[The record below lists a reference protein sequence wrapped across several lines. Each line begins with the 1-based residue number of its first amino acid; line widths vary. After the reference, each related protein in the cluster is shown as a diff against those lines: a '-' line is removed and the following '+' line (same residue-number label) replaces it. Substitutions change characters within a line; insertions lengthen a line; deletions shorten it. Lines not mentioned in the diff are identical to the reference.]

1 MENNP
6 LSMTV
11 TEWYAAIATEA
22 DTTAET
28 VTTILDTY
36 GVKPQSVL
44 PRARTLNIKAIH
56 LEGLKHTKEAV
67 KRFSFEW
74 SELSDGI
81 WALLSQ
87 GNSKGKSSILSTI
100 KAALQG
106 RFPGNIKRD
115 VWSWI
120 DALRLTF
127 TIDHVCYSI
136 SLQKEAGETDP
147 AKAVAILVRRQD
159 DAEVSLYQGPA
170 GDGLK
175 DAMEDLFMDELG
187 FDHFH
192 AYKKAKD
199 VVVEHGWP
207 AMSSAFFIAGPGPAI
222 FGDHTEDGLPIRL
235 IQLFIGL
242 PWISTYTAISTAL
255 KRMQNAHQKAA
266 TQAASAKAK
275 TASRAEELNQQ
286 LEARRNELAKLPDR
300 SKLRSELGKL
310 DGALA
315 RAQADV
321 TALRNKL
328 TATRT
333 IAQETA
339 VAFTETRRR
348 LQQAKDEVAAGYVFR
363 KLKPVCCPACE
374 TGFAPGRFEAAEST
388 ACGLCG
394 NTNVQDTEDSG
405 TSMAAIEAAV
415 QDADAARKTAG
426 AAVRAAEAILEQA
439 EASRGMY
446 LGDIQAIEQILTSSD
461 NNDALQLEIAKLEGR
476 LEELGA
482 STTGELEAAG
492 SPSNEALRI
501 IQSAEKLTKAMMDA
515 LQTELMSEL
524 EREVFGLTER
534 FGVRNLE
541 SFSFKAHKMAMT
553 QGGVETTF
561 SGLNSGENL
570 RMRVATAL
578 ATLKVARSR
587 GFGRHPGLIVLDSPA
602 ASEMSPEDF
611 TALIDAVSTTVEEI
625 PGIQVLVG
633 AVLRPE
639 LEPVIPSTHR
649 QVALGTAGLF

>member
-1 MENNP
+1 MEDKP
-6 LSMTV
+6 FSMTV
-11 TEWYAAIATEA
+11 TEWYAAIATES
-22 DTTAET
+22 DTTAEA
-28 VTTILDTY
+28 VTTILDAH

-56 LEGLKHTKEAV
+56 LEGLKLTTEGAE
-67 KRFSFEW
+67 RFSFEW

-147 AKAVAILVRRQD
+147 VKAVAILVRFQD
-159 DAEVSLYQGPA
+159 DAEVSLYQGSA

-175 DAMEDLFMDELG
+175 GAMEDLFMDELG

-199 VVVEHGWP
+199 IVVEHGWP
-207 AMSSAFFIAGPGPAI
+207 TMSSAFFIAGPGPAI
-222 FGDHTEDGLPIRL
+222 FGDHIEDGMPIRL

-255 KRMQNAHQKAA
+255 KRTQNVYQKAVM
-266 TQAASAKAK
+266 QAASAKAK
-275 TASRAEELNQQ
+275 TASRAEELDLQ
-286 LEARRNELAKLPDR
+286 LETRRNELAKLPDR
-300 SKLRSELGKL
+300 SKLRSELGRL

-315 RAQADV
+315 LAQADV
-321 TALRNKL
+321 TTLRNKL
-328 TATRT
+328 TTTRT
-333 IAQETA
+333 IAQEAAT
-339 VAFTETRRR
+339 AFTEASRR

-374 TGFAPGRFEAAEST
+374 TGFAPDRFEAAEST

-394 NTNVQDTEDSG
+394 NSNLQDSEDSG
-405 TSMAAIEAAV
+405 TDLAAIEAAV
-415 QDADAARKTAG
+415 RDADIARKTAG
-426 AAVRAAEAILEQA
+426 AAVRAAEAELEQA
-439 EASRGMY
+439 EASRAVY
-446 LGDIQAIEQILTSSD
+446 LHDLRETELVLASSD
-461 NNDALQLEIAKLEGR
+461 NTNSLELEIAKLEGR
-476 LEELGA
+476 LEELRTD
-482 STTGELEAAG
+482 TTSALEVTSA
-492 SPSNEALRI
+492 PSDDTLRI
-501 IQSAEKLTKAMMDA
+501 LQSAEKLTKVMMDA
-515 LQTELMSEL
+515 LQTKLMSEL

-534 FGVRNLE
+534 FGVRNLS

-578 ATLKVARSR
+578 ATLKVARSS

-611 TALIDAVSTTVEEI
+611 TALLGAVSTTVEEI

-633 AVLRPE
+633 ALLRPE
-639 LEPVIPSTHR
+639 LEPVIPANHR
-649 QVALGTAGLF
+649 RVALGTSGLF